1 MAVQTDLLALAMHA
15 QASER
20 DPGIGLVWNV
30 CAAVAG
36 VVFVVDDEQNDA
48 QEETDG
54 AHRDVG
60 DAQERV
66 LSPHPGNGAQD
77 HPLASIKAEHG
88 VIWLHAV
95 KKNLKKTAAA
105 SGQSK
110 TNNSINTQT
119 NEHA

>member
-1 MAVQTDLLALAMHA
+1 MTRHQYYQATNQKAVQTDLLALTNHA

-66 LSPHPGNGAQD
+66 LPPHPGNGAQD
-77 HPLASIKAEHG
+77 HPLTSIKAEHG
-88 VIWLHAV
+88 VI
-95 KKNLKKTAAA
+95 
-105 SGQSK
+105 
-110 TNNSINTQT
+110 
-119 NEHA
+119 